1 MTFHKLVWVALSL
14 WLEFTWQLLTKTI
27 PSHQWSF
34 SISFPSHTKKC
45 FWTYPSQCM
54 LAIPGID
61 LHGSPP
67 FGPIICIMEVLTY
80 RCVLTKKDRGLV
92 SVDYLPGGCLIATTI
107 FALAVVIQWPPWGA
121 GNHRWITNGSLTAP
135 GLNPESKSFFFCI
148 MDKCRETQR
157 I

>member
-1 MTFHKLVWVALSL
+1 MLLDISLPMYVGNPRYWPPWLSAFRTNNLHNGSLKLSW
-14 WLEFTWQLLTKTI
+14 
-27 PSHQWSF
+27 
-34 SISFPSHTKKC
+34 
-45 FWTYPSQCM
+45 
-54 LAIPGID
+54 
-61 LHGSPP
+61 
-67 FGPIICIMEVLTY
+67 
-80 RCVLTKKDRGLV
+80 CVLTKKDRGLV